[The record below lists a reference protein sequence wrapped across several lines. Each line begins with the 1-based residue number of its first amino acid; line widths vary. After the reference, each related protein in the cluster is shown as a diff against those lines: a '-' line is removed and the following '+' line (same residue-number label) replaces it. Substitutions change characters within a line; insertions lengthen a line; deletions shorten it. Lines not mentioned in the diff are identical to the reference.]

1 MPLSFK
7 TKMFKQ
13 FSIVSVLIL
22 NSLALPA
29 VAKDYKVELLVFEN
43 QTQSQAFEAN
53 NYDRPASMV
62 SRAETWKI
70 PPTMLLGAADSINR
84 SSNYRLLQ
92 HYSWGQESLPSSRA
106 AAYEAIDQG
115 IYGWI
120 KIYATDLLFADI
132 NIDVNG
138 YRLTEKRR
146 LKLNEK
152 HFFDHPKFGLLL
164 QVSRLEAQTEPV
176 DETQSSDAK
185 DEEVELLNNR

>member
-70 PPTMLLGAADSINR
+70 PPTMLLGV
-84 SSNYRLLQ
+84 RL
-92 HYSWGQESLPSSRA
+92 WPFIIRES
-106 AAYEAIDQG
+106 
-115 IYGWI
+115 
-120 KIYATDLLFADI
+120 
-132 NIDVNG
+132 
-138 YRLTEKRR
+138 
-146 LKLNEK
+146 KLN
-152 HFFDHPKFGLLL
+152 PIASL
-164 QVSRLEAQTEPV
+164 QFLGYWAPY
-176 DETQSSDAK
+176 
-185 DEEVELLNNR
+185 